1 MDNFIQADIYTASQA
16 IDGITGALTDYGI
29 TGFIISDSADFES
42 FLADKNANW
51 DYVDDELM
59 GLSKVEPHITLYV
72 HDNAQGAETLAAIR
86 SLIESWKQ
94 NNSDGYYGNLRME
107 LANVKE
113 EDWANN
119 WKKYYKPFRVGKTLV
134 VKPSWEGV
142 TPAAGD
148 RILEIDPA
156 STFGTGQHHTTKLV
170 MEALEDIVKP
180 GAKVLDLGCGTGALA
195 LLCWREDLTVTGL
208 EIQQDALDL
217 FRRSIE
223 RNRLE
228 NVTALHGDLRHMR
241 TLLPHGSMDYVICNP
256 PYFGRNTGA
265 AAPSAEKRTARQDIC
280 CTVEEVA
287 VAASFVLHTG
297 GKAAFVFRP
306 ERLWVLLEALSR
318 VRLVPKRL
326 RFVHQNALAVP
337 SAVLVEC
344 RKGGSAEGLSV
355 EPPLLVESEEYLKIY
370 GKTGSSD

>member
-1 MDNFIQADIYTASQA
+1 MPQTTETLPN
-16 IDGITGALTDYGI
+16 
-29 TGFIISDSADFES
+29 
-42 FLADKNANW
+42 
-51 DYVDDELM
+51 
-59 GLSKVEPHITLYV
+59 GLSLLQDDRFFKLGQDSVLLS
-72 HDNAQGAETLAAIR
+72 AFAKIR
-86 SLIESWKQ
+86 
-94 NNSDGYYGNLRME
+94 R
-107 LANVKE
+107 
-113 EDWANN
+113 
-119 WKKYYKPFRVGKTLV
+119 R
-134 VKPSWEGV
+134 
-142 TPAAGD
+142 
-148 RILEIDPA
+148 
-156 STFGTGQHHTTKLV
+156 
-170 MEALEDIVKP
+170 
-180 GAKVLDLGCGTGALA
+180 AKVLDLGCGTGALA

-318 VRLVPKRL
+318 VRLPQAPAPRPPERARRSERRARRMSQGRQRGGPQRRAAAAGRERGISENL
-326 RFVHQNALAVP
+326 RQN
-337 SAVLVEC
+337 
-344 RKGGSAEGLSV
+344 RQFGLKNTC
-355 EPPLLVESEEYLKIY
+355 PLQSFHF
-370 GKTGSSD
+370 